1 MPTWGLPSSVT
12 MMDAGDTTA
21 SCTWPWSAGSDD
33 EDSPWAY
40 ESYNLDHES
49 ARIEAIQPTQYL
61 TEASKIWTPSPDHLW
76 STGYND
82 CLTVSN
88 EIISRLRNEI
98 CRKRS
103 GQAMY
108 PHEWSSQIANEC
120 FALFGPNSLMKFTE
134 EYWSAW
140 YIHWPVMHR
149 ATFRIS
155 QAPAALLASM
165 VLLATSYSSDAN
177 TRELARCWGD
187 AVETIVFTDEYFGS
201 ATLFSALNVACL
213 ERRLRALQAG
223 LAICVYQAFEGS
235 AIAKR
240 RARRSR
246 FNEIVDMGRELG
258 FQNGRHTDLQNV
270 TKDTFCWKEFILKE
284 ELIRTLTSMIIL
296 DSSFVII
303 YNTVPKVMVEEL
315 QTDLFC
321 PEACFQASTESECLQ
336 HLLAW
341 VSHPLWKGRR
351 ISFADALKM
360 LSATE
365 LDSQTQQMFTQ
376 FGELNLFILTA
387 ALHSTIFYIRNSTL
401 PFDPNSAVLNI
412 MRNWRRIWTLGELM
426 GLREPLGTPA
436 QSTGGGSARGER
448 WRQTGFMKD
457 ALQFWLLGQ
466 IMLDSKRSR
475 NLDKGSKTGDN
486 NPRSQFDQPCMTNF
500 KQYLSKLGEDYQ

>member
-12 MMDAGDTTA
+12 VMDAGDATA
-21 SCTWPWSAGSDD
+21 SCIWHWSAGSD
-33 EDSPWAY
+33 ENPPCAY

-49 ARIEAIQPTQYL
+49 ARIDAIQPTQYL
-61 TEASKIWTPSPDHLW
+61 TESSKTWTPSSDHLW
-76 STGYND
+76 STEYDD

-88 EIISRLRNEI
+88 EIMSRLRNEI
-98 CRKRS
+98 CRRRS

-108 PHEWSSQIANEC
+108 PHEWSSQVANEC
-120 FALFGPNSLMKFTE
+120 FALFGPTSLIKFTQ
-134 EYWSAW
+134 EYWSTW
-140 YIHWPVMHR
+140 YIHWPAIHR

-155 QAPAALLASM
+155 QAPAALVASM
-165 VLLATSYSSDAN
+165 VLLATTYSVDAN
-177 TRELARCWGD
+177 TRELGRCWGD
-187 AVETIVFTDEYFGS
+187 AVETMVFTDEYFGN
-201 ATLFSALNVACL
+201 ATLFSSLNAACL

-223 LAICVYQAFEGS
+223 LAICVYQTFEGT
-235 AIAKR
+235 AISRR

-246 FNEIVDMGRELG
+246 FNEVVDMGRELG

-270 TKDTFCWKEFILKE
+270 TKDTFCWEEFILKE
-284 ELIRTLTSMIIL
+284 ELIRTLTYMIIL
-296 DSSFVII
+296 DSSFGIM
-303 YNTVPKVMVEEL
+303 YNTVPKVMVEEV

-351 ISFADALKM
+351 ISFADALNI
-360 LSATE
+360 LRGTE

-376 FGELNLFILTA
+376 LGELNLYVLTA
-387 ALHSTIFYIRNSTL
+387 ALHSTIFYIRNSML
-401 PFDPNSAVLNI
+401 PFDPNSDVSNI
-412 MRNWRRIWTLGELM
+412 MRNWRRIWTLRELM
-426 GLREPLGTPA
+426 RPREAFGTPA
-436 QSTGGGSARGER
+436 QLTGDESARGER

-475 NLDKGSKTGDN
+475 NLDKDSKTGN
-486 NPRSQFDQPCMTNF
+486 NNLTSQFDQPGMSNL